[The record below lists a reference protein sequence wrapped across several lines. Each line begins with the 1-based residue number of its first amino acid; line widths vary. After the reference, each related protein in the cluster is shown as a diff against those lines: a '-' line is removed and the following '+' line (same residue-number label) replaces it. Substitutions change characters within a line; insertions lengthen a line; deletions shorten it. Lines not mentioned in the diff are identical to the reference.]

1 MNTHGHTHDRP
12 LEHHAEHPYL
22 LVICVALASFIVGAI
37 PITISNHLD
46 SSNPDSAPLILGEA
60 GLWNALGR

>member
-1 MNTHGHTHDRP
+1 MPMNSHSHEHH

-22 LVICVALASFIVGAI
+22 LVLCVVLASFIVGLV
-37 PITISNHLD
+37 PIAISNNLS
-46 SSNPDSAPLILGEA
+46 SSNADTAPVTLGEA